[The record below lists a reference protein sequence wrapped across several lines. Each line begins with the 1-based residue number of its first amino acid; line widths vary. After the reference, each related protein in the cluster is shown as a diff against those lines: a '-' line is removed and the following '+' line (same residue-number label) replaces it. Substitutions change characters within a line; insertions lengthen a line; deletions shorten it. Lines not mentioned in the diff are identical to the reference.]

1 MNQESWLEAEVDEGR
16 REEEEDEQS
25 REERDLRAPILF
37 FTSSLSLS
45 YFVCLF
51 FWDQLTS
58 CGLKTD
64 RGGSETVAK
73 YSYFKIQ

>member
-1 MNQESWLEAEVDEGR
+1 MDEGR

>member
-1 MNQESWLEAEVDEGR
+1 MDEGR

-25 REERDLRAPILF
+25 REERDLRAPILFF

>member
-37 FTSSLSLS
+37 FLLVHFHFLILS
-45 YFVCLF
+45 VCSF
-51 FWDQLTS
+51 
-58 CGLKTD
+58 G
-64 RGGSETVAK
+64 
-73 YSYFKIQ
+73 IN

>member
-73 YSYFKIQ
+73 

>member
-37 FTSSLSLS
+37 F
-45 YFVCLF
+45 Y
-51 FWDQLTS
+51 
-58 CGLKTD
+58 
-64 RGGSETVAK
+64 
-73 YSYFKIQ
+73 